1 MPHLI
6 PSLYSSDQHDR
17 GKVDIQ
23 CARQIVQRGVPIYIL
38 RMEVAPVPVQQ
49 HLNSR
54 LLRLLLGFGHG
65 LWLQQAHFTGR
76 LEPRKYRAGE
86 IVWHP

>member
-23 CARQIVQRGVPIYIL
+23 CARQIVQRDVPIHIL
-38 RMEVAPVPVQQ
+38 RMEVAPALVRQ
-49 HLNSR
+49 HLHGRPLSV
-54 LLRLLLGFGHG
+54 LLGFGHG
-65 LWLQQAHFTGR
+65 LRLQQAHFAGR

-86 IVWHP
+86 MVCHL